1 MPYQAEIS
9 RENPTCF
16 LFVIDQSGSMDE
28 ITETGRSK
36 ADFVA
41 DVLNKTLYTLVTS
54 CSKADGVRNYFDVGV
69 IAYGGSEVASGF
81 GGALADGIVHP
92 INVISEHTLRIEERR
107 KKVDDGAG
115 GIVELKTK
123 FPVWFDPKSAGGTP
137 MRAALS
143 RTREA
148 VAEWC
153 EAHPGSYPPTIL
165 HVTDGQSTDGA
176 PEEMADG
183 LRQIAT
189 KDGEALLFNLH
200 VTTGGGLE
208 IVFPTAE
215 TELVDEYSRMLFRM
229 SSPLPAHL
237 AKFAGD
243 KGYAIAGGSRGF
255 IFNGDPQC
263 IVDFFEI
270 GTRPK
275 LVADR

>member
-9 RENPTCF
+9 RDNPTCF

-28 ITETGRSK
+28 ITETGRTK

-41 DVLNKTLYTLVTS
+41 DVLNKTIYTLITS
-54 CSKADGVRNYFDVGV
+54 CSKSDGVRNYFDVGV
-69 IAYGGSEVASGF
+69 LAYRGSEVASGF
-81 GGALADGIVHP
+81 NGALSGGIVHP
-92 INVISEHTLRIEERR
+92 INAISEHTLRIEERQ

-123 FPVWFDPKSAGGTP
+123 FPVWFDAKSAGGTP
-137 MRAALS
+137 MRAAFS
-143 RTREA
+143 KTMET
-148 VAEWC
+148 VASWC

-176 PEEMADG
+176 PEEVADG

-189 KDGEALLFNLH
+189 KDGQALLFNLH

-208 IVFPTAE
+208 MVFPTSE
-215 TELVDEYSRMLFRM
+215 TDLDDDYSRMLFRM
-229 SSPLPAHL
+229 SSPLPSHL

-243 KGYAIAGGSRGF
+243 KGYEIVDGSRGF

-270 GTRPK
+270 VTRPK